1 MEKKTEYTVGDRL
14 TNTFKSFC
22 VLITARD
29 LELEVN
35 EDDIEQEHED
45 ELMTKELPTIVHV
58 QTYLAEST
66 LSHNNFVLFRNVIK
80 EVVDLTRQINL
91 GVDSY
96 DVKELT
102 VNELIL
108 VQELESSDP
117 VQSEGITVE
126 IFSENLSSVE
136 KALQIFRNVDSNEY
150 ETTFNKTRNK
160 TITSI
165 PQENF
170 VGELLWD
177 C

>member
-1 MEKKTEYTVGDRL
+1 MWRNILVSKWPHRKNKL
-14 TNTFKSFC
+14 TSWHGLSNLQLMFS
-22 VLITARD
+22 VNGAPPHWSLD

-80 EVVDLTRQINL
+80 EVVDLTSQINL

-96 DVKELT
+96 D

-126 IFSENLSSVE
+126 IFQKTSVQLKKCYKFLE
-136 KALQIFRNVDSNEY
+136 M
-150 ETTFNKTRNK
+150 
-160 TITSI
+160 
-165 PQENF
+165 
-170 VGELLWD
+170 
-177 C
+177 